1 MSQTSQAPA
10 RHMVI
15 DSALLATFCAATL
28 YILGSAFRLVRLEEI
43 GVPFEFVRQWSVEE
57 YTLAG
62 GLFLAGLAPLFF
74 VVDLILVAF
83 PRIRDRIVEALPR
96 LSYRRIV
103 LLVLYVIAGALLM
116 IVPIAKRFAH
126 TNVHYRVVNVT
137 PSAGIANIPVLN
149 MYYVSSTDHDM
160 VFIQKWAD
168 PSSALIIIPRDKI
181 AAVVLKRTDMLA
193 SGSPP

>member
-1 MSQTSQAPA
+1 MFQPTQGPA
-10 RHMVI
+10 RRVVI
-15 DSALLATFCAATL
+15 DSALAATLSAATL

-43 GVPFEFVRQWSVEE
+43 GVPFEFVRQWSVQE

-74 VVDLILVAF
+74 FVDLILIAF
-83 PRIRDRIVEALPR
+83 PRTRGRIVEALPR
-96 LSYRRIV
+96 LSYRRVV
-103 LLVLYVIAGALLM
+103 LLTLYVIAAALLI
-116 IVPIAKRFAH
+116 IVPIAKHFAH
-126 TNVHYRVVNVT
+126 TNIHYRVVNLT

-149 MYYVSSTDHDM
+149 TYYVSSTDHDM

-168 PSSALIIIPRDKI
+168 PNSALIIIPRDKI

-193 SGSPP
+193 NGSPP